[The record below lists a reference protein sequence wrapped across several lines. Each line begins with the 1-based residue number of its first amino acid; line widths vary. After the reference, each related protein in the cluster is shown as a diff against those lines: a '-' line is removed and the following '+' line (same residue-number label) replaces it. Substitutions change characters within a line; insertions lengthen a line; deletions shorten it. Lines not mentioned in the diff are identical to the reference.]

1 MKSVRFAVV
10 SALTVLTTYEG
21 FLIGHPSRLGMA
33 HARRGALLAALAL
46 FAGCTTPQAASDQ
59 ESVALRPAERAQ
71 QVSDA
76 LTPAIVVRHVNR
88 CAAEHPIVRLVPP
101 ERAVG
106 IGLRES
112 GLRPLAIHDNT
123 TGRAHFPKRLNDAV
137 ALVTSLQ
144 KAGHRLD
151 VGVMQINQSNWPAYG
166 LTSETVFDP
175 RANICAGA
183 RILAE
188 AYQIERRVACRYNTG
203 RPYCNN
209 GYPESIE
216 RAVQELVVG
225 VVPASTA
232 SSRPITPRTRARAE
246 AVP

>member
-10 SALTVLTTYEG
+10 SALTAVATCEG
-21 FLIGHPSRLGMA
+21 FLIGHPSRLGRVD
-33 HARRGALLAALAL
+33 ARKGALLAALAL
-46 FAGCTTPQAASDQ
+46 FASCATSQAASDQ
-59 ESVALRPAERAQ
+59 GSVALRSAERAR
-71 QVSDA
+71 QVNDA
-76 LTPAIVVRHVNR
+76 LTPAIVVRHLNR
-88 CAAEHPIVRLVPP
+88 CAAEHPIVRLVPA

-112 GLRPLAIHDNT
+112 GLNPLAIHDNT
-123 TGRAHFPKRLNDAV
+123 NGQAYFPKTLNDAV
-137 ALVTSLQ
+137 AWVTSLQ

-151 VGVMQINQSNWPAYG
+151 AGVMQINQSNWPAYG
-166 LTSETVFDP
+166 LTTKSVFDP

-216 RAVQELVVG
+216 RAVQGLVLSI
-225 VVPASTA
+225 VPASTA
-232 SSRPITPRTRARAE
+232 SRSPITPRTRARAE